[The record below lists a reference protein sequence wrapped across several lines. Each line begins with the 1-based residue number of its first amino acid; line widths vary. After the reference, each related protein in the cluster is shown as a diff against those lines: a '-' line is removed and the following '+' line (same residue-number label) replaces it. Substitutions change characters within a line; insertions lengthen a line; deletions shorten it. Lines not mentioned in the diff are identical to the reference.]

1 MIAVFRDQHM
11 RQTTRSRPATLDRP
25 GRQRGLHDCLAARA
39 GQPRP
44 DVAVHDEAA
53 GDVVQLLGD
62 VLAKSL
68 QAATTA
74 GAGLARCQHRL
85 GPRQL
90 LGQRLAPRPPPG
102 LARILRRCRIG
113 GTRHL
118 DLGLLERQVELF
130 QALRSR
136 PEALPAQPRQLVL
149 QLGDAQG
156 LRLGEH
162 HQTLGSGTQ
171 FSRVVGQSLG
181 LVEHAH
187 G

>member
-25 GRQRGLHDCLAARA
+25 GRQRGLHDRFAARTR
-39 GQPRP
+39 QSWP
-44 DVAVHDEAA
+44 DEAVHHEAPR
-53 GDVVQLLGD
+53 DVLQLLGD
-62 VLAKSL
+62 VLAQPL
-68 QAATTA
+68 QAAA
-74 GAGLARCQHRL
+74 ASVAAFARHQHRL
-85 GPRQL
+85 VARQL
-90 LGQRLAPRPPPG
+90 LRQRLAHGPPPG
-102 LARILRRCRIG
+102 LGRTLRRCRIG

-118 DLGLLERQVELF
+118 DLGLLERQVELL